1 MYIQN
6 KSPIQTEYIKQKRRS
21 IFYDLMRNGSREKE
35 PFKIKG
41 NGEQN
46 KECGQR
52 SENDNGKGAEA

>member
-1 MYIQN
+1 
-6 KSPIQTEYIKQKRRS
+6 
-21 IFYDLMRNGSREKE
+21 MRNGSREKE